1 MITYRA
7 ETKEVLVKD
16 EITCDCCGKTYSC
29 SVSDVD
35 IFEVQE
41 FLNIN
46 FIGGYSSIFGD
57 GVRVS
62 GNFCQEC
69 VKELLGKYLHSED
82 VEPVY

>member
-1 MITYRA
+1 MIKYRA

-46 FIGGYSSIFGD
+46 FIGGYS
-57 GVRVS
+57 
-62 GNFCQEC
+62 
-69 VKELLGKYLHSED
+69 
-82 VEPVY
+82 

>member
-1 MITYRA
+1 MIKFKS
-7 ETKEVLVKD
+7 ETKEILVKD
-16 EITCDCCGKTYSC
+16 EITCDCCGNTYSC

-35 IFEVQE
+35 VFKVQE

-57 GVRVS
+57 GARVS

-69 VKELLGKYLHSED
+69 VNELLGKYLKIEK
-82 VEPVY
+82 E

>member
-1 MITYRA
+1 MIKFKS
-7 ETKEVLVKD
+7 ETKEILVKD
-16 EITCDCCGKTYSC
+16 EITCDCCGNTYSC

-35 IFEVQE
+35 VFEVQE

-57 GVRVS
+57 GAIVS

-69 VKELLGKYLHSED
+69 VKELLGKYLRIEK
-82 VEPVY
+82 E

>member
-1 MITYRA
+1 MIKFKA

-16 EITCDCCGKTYSC
+16 EITCDCCGRKYSC
-29 SVSDVD
+29 SVGDVD

-46 FIGGYSSIFGD
+46 FIGGYSSTFGD
-57 GVRVS
+57 GARVS

-69 VKELLGKYLHSED
+69 VKELLGKYLKIEK
-82 VEPVY
+82 E

>member
-1 MITYRA
+1 MIKFKS
-7 ETKEVLVKD
+7 ETKEILVND
-16 EITCDCCGKTYSC
+16 EIPCDCCGNTYSC

-35 IFEVQE
+35 VFEVQE

-57 GVRVS
+57 GARVS

-69 VKELLGKYLHSED
+69 VKELLGKYLKIEK
-82 VEPVY
+82 E

>member
-1 MITYRA
+1 MIKFKS
-7 ETKEVLVKD
+7 ETKEILVKD
-16 EITCDCCGKTYSC
+16 EIPCDCCGNTYSC

-35 IFEVQE
+35 VFEVQE

-57 GVRVS
+57 GARVS

-69 VKELLGKYLHSED
+69 VKELLGKYLKIE
-82 VEPVY
+82 EE